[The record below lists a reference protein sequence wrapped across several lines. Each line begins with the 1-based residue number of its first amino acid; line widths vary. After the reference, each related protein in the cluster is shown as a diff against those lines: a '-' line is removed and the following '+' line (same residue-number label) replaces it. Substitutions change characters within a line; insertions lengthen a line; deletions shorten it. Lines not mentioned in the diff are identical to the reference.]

1 MGNRASIAV
10 TAETG
15 ASDVFIYLHWNGSPQ
30 QVVDAVEDAA
40 PVMRE
45 SDADYAIARLI
56 GTIHARIE
64 GGLSLGVAAATE
76 VSRNADDNG
85 HYIVDM
91 SAGTI
96 TQEIEGRDG
105 TWSGAIIA
113 EGIEFGSF

>member
-64 GGLSLGVAAATE
+64 G
-76 VSRNADDNG
+76 DNG